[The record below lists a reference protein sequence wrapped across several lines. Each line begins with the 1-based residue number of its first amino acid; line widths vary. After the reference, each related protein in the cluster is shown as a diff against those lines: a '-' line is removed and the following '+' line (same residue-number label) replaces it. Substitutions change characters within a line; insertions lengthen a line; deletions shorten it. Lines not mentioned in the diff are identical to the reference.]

1 MNDYIVGVY
10 TNHPAKQ
17 FSITS
22 RSAANTN
29 LPAMHEAELA
39 KGFTFSVLATDQ
51 SKVSGDTFKTRLRGD
66 FELAGYTYVTR
77 QRP

>member
-10 TNHPAKQ
+10 TNHAAKQ

-39 KGFTFSVLATDQ
+39 KGFTFNVFVEGQTKFFADAL
-51 SKVSGDTFKTRLRGD
+51 KTYLRTHL
-66 FELAGYTYVTR
+66 ETAGYVYSSR